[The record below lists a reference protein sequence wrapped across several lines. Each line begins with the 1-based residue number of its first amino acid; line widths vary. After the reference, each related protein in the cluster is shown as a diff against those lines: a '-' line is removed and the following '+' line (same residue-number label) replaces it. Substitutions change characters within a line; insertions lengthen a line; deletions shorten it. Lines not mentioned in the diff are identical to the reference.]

1 MNAPTLPWK
10 PSTTPAIR
18 PNGNWIC
25 KCGIGNHSHEH
36 KCAECGKPYEEIPDT
51 EDE

>member
-1 MNAPTLPWK
+1 MAAQWK
-10 PSTTPAIR
+10 YTTPVPQPIR

-36 KCAECGKPYEEIPDT
+36 KCAKCGKPYEEIHDT
-51 EDE
+51 DEE